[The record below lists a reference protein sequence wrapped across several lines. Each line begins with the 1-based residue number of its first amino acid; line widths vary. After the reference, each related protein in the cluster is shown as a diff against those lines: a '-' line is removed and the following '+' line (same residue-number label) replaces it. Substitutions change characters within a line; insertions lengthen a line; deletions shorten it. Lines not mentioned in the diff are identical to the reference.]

1 MPFPTNRRM
10 PAIGRVYGESM
21 PSEIAKMINRLR
33 VALAAAEQEQGQ
45 TVVQLPLPQLIE
57 TLKEIDQRLTTLET
71 IAKALVQ
78 LQP

>member
-1 MPFPTNRRM
+1 
-10 PAIGRVYGESM
+10 M